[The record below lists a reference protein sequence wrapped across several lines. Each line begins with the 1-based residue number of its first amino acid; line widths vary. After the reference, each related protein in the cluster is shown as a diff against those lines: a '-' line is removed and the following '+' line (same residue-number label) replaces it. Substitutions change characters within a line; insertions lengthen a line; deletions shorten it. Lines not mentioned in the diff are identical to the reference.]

1 MFQMDGSSGED
12 LIDILC
18 YCAILFIFVSFG
30 NNYDLAFAST
40 EIFLHNCKHLA
51 STDTSFFLSVQA
63 SDMQYACSCKGA
75 LLIDWPNQALN
86 YKKFIYVD
94 KIQSCPIGIPI
105 TDLSKFRIVCYIISF
120 LVYRN
125 STLGYLVVV
134 FSTPF
139 RGQFS
144 YLVRIILCCKNQK
157 PK

>member
-1 MFQMDGSSGED
+1 MCLNLDIFFFRVSS
-12 LIDILC
+12 
-18 YCAILFIFVSFG
+18 
-30 NNYDLAFAST
+30 LAYPN
-40 EIFLHNCKHLA
+40 LLGK
-51 STDTSFFLSVQA
+51 
-63 SDMQYACSCKGA
+63 KG
-75 LLIDWPNQALN
+75 
-86 YKKFIYVD
+86 YVVVVVYVD

-105 TDLSKFRIVCYIISF
+105 IDLSKFRIVCYIISF